1 MILIPQNTKYSK
13 QQKGKTF
20 NKINKYLTISILK
33 KGSFYLTVLEAGRIS
48 SKQLE
53 TFYNAVNKYIKKTG
67 KIVLK
72 IFPQTPL
79 SKKPIE
85 VRMGKGKGNV
95 SLWVTKVKA
104 GSVICEVISHFS
116 SHTIKALSYAK
127 QKLPLKTKICN
138 F

>member
-1 MILIPQNTKYSK
+1 MILAPRNPKHSK

-20 NKINKYLTISILK
+20 NKINKPFTLDFLK
-33 KGSFYLTVLEAGRIS
+33 SGSFSLRVLEPGRIS
-48 SKQLE
+48 AKQLE
-53 TFYNAVNKYIKKTG
+53 TFYQAVNKYVKKTG
-67 KIVLK
+67 KVVLK
-72 IFPQTPL
+72 VFPQTPL

-95 SLWVTKVKA
+95 SLWVAKIKA
-104 GSVICEVISHFS
+104 GSIICEVISEFS
-116 SHTIKALSYAK
+116 KNTIKALLYAK